1 MRLSELWERCQR
13 GQLTMDEFFELSAL
27 ITEVNGITG
36 SLCVDC
42 AMLDRPN
49 VSSNWALA
57 TTTLCRGHLRFRLGY
72 ARIDGGGA
80 PHRCVAG
87 RPTRESPTAPHAD
100 GQNGAVTL
108 AARVYAASHL
118 TGTFVL
124 RSGRTADHYFDKYRF
139 ESDPALLADIVRA
152 LAPLVPE
159 GTEGLAGLE
168 LGGVPL
174 ATMLSSRDRAAGV
187 LRAQG
192 AEEVRHRAH
201 LRGRRGRRPP
211 PRDH

>member
-1 MRLSELWERCQR
+1 MRGPTTPTAQTTTSDDEKALFATRSAEAELGREMRLSELWEHCQQ

-80 PHRCVAG
+80 PH
-87 RPTRESPTAPHAD
+87 
-100 GQNGAVTL
+100 
-108 AARVYAASHL
+108 
-118 TGTFVL
+118 
-124 RSGRTADHYFDKYRF
+124 
-139 ESDPALLADIVRA
+139 PA
-152 LAPLVPE
+152 
-159 GTEGLAGLE
+159 
-168 LGGVPL
+168 
-174 ATMLSSRDRAAGV
+174 
-187 LRAQG
+187 
-192 AEEVRHRAH
+192 
-201 LRGRRGRRPP
+201 
-211 PRDH
+211 

>member
-1 MRLSELWERCQR
+1 MEFFDEAWDDSDIDSGYRTAWDADVGPGELYRRLVSDEEGRRYWSESAWTHEVNDGLDDDKALFASRAAESELRHEMRLSELWDRCQR

-80 PHRCVAG
+80 PH
-87 RPTRESPTAPHAD
+87 
-100 GQNGAVTL
+100 
-108 AARVYAASHL
+108 
-118 TGTFVL
+118 
-124 RSGRTADHYFDKYRF
+124 
-139 ESDPALLADIVRA
+139 PA
-152 LAPLVPE
+152 
-159 GTEGLAGLE
+159 
-168 LGGVPL
+168 
-174 ATMLSSRDRAAGV
+174 
-187 LRAQG
+187 
-192 AEEVRHRAH
+192 
-201 LRGRRGRRPP
+201 
-211 PRDH
+211 

>member
-1 MRLSELWERCQR
+1 MEFCDDRWEDPEASDGYVSPRDAGVGPGELYRRLISDEEGRRYWSETAWTHEGGDGGDGIDEEGALFATRCSEAELGQEMRLSELWERCQR

-80 PHRCVAG
+80 P
-87 RPTRESPTAPHAD
+87 RPA
-100 GQNGAVTL
+100 
-108 AARVYAASHL
+108 
-118 TGTFVL
+118 
-124 RSGRTADHYFDKYRF
+124 
-139 ESDPALLADIVRA
+139 
-152 LAPLVPE
+152 
-159 GTEGLAGLE
+159 
-168 LGGVPL
+168 
-174 ATMLSSRDRAAGV
+174 
-187 LRAQG
+187 
-192 AEEVRHRAH
+192 
-201 LRGRRGRRPP
+201 
-211 PRDH
+211 

>member
-1 MRLSELWERCQR
+1 MEFCDDRWEDAEAGDEYESADDAGVGPGELYRRLVSDEEGRRYWSESAWSHQTSDEMDEQWALFATQCDEAELGREMRLAELWERCQR

-80 PHRCVAG
+80 PH
-87 RPTRESPTAPHAD
+87 
-100 GQNGAVTL
+100 
-108 AARVYAASHL
+108 
-118 TGTFVL
+118 
-124 RSGRTADHYFDKYRF
+124 
-139 ESDPALLADIVRA
+139 PA
-152 LAPLVPE
+152 
-159 GTEGLAGLE
+159 
-168 LGGVPL
+168 
-174 ATMLSSRDRAAGV
+174 
-187 LRAQG
+187 
-192 AEEVRHRAH
+192 
-201 LRGRRGRRPP
+201 
-211 PRDH
+211 